1 MSAVLAK
8 LPTVGRRS
16 GVVVRA
22 DVRRDSNGFEDP
34 DDFWED
40 DATDN
45 DVQIQR
51 SRPGLGKA
59 KEHLKK
65 TTLPLKPSIQHTPQ
79 RTPRKTNEQVPDA
92 RRNSDGFEDEH
103 EFWVQADSSTNDS
116 STSDLGIETSF
127 QFSASKNKGTRE
139 NAAPHST
146 KKHTHLNRRQRRQGS
161 GNAAPSIEN
170 IPSADADVAA
180 EHPSVSLTTTTPPF
194 ARRSKFP
201 STMITQ
207 PSTVSTSNTHKESLP
222 ANQTPEVR
230 EQQSVFSF
238 SDVSSPASTVKSR
251 DAVSPVNTPLSHTT
265 SPIARGSP
273 MKPYARNNSISGG
286 MLSPFSNG
294 RQSSPGRRE
303 KSNSP
308 EKKNYPSV
316 MAKQVL
322 GTRAKHD
329 DKRER
334 QPNRHKTSSPDLD
347 KRQDSVSGVSFNQED
362 SLPPSYIPSPP
373 SPMNRESIASDAV
386 NEVRLSYIDTPPKA
400 KGLQRYLKVSEELSQ
415 SSPKKGQSREKRVAA
430 EDDFEFGMPEDD
442 RDPFQGNLSP
452 ISPTENHSIGTPPPT
467 VKKTMTKQK
476 TKDPVTKKV
485 KTKYVESFDANESPI
500 KKPKNTKTKPRNKKR
515 ESYEDESSFALTDR
529 SRMGSDSEAENNIT
543 VLSHA
548 GDVLRD
554 ASDSDSGGVR
564 RSKRRRIKPLEW
576 YKCERPVYE
585 RRQSGV
591 GLILPTISH
600 IERASTSTPVKR
612 QHKQGKSKSA
622 PFPLNELPS
631 EFSYLATDS
640 GELWDELTNKSS
652 KMRMI
657 CRNKA
662 SEIFALPGVDDYPCG
677 FAGQTFNLPG
687 GPALPTWIS
696 GRLVLP
702 PQAVKQPESV
712 GNCTQVFVV
721 MSCQPGSLEVA
732 YGHPSEGVYDE
743 ETAQRYLLSPGDEY
757 FVPPENAYFLRNH
770 SKTVEAEV
778 RFMILKP
785 TRQQLAAV
793 SSGKKKPR
801 VN

>member
-1 MSAVLAK
+1 
-8 LPTVGRRS
+8 
-16 GVVVRA
+16 
-22 DVRRDSNGFEDP
+22 
-34 DDFWED
+34 
-40 DATDN
+40 
-45 DVQIQR
+45 
-51 SRPGLGKA
+51 
-59 KEHLKK
+59 
-65 TTLPLKPSIQHTPQ
+65 
-79 RTPRKTNEQVPDA
+79 
-92 RRNSDGFEDEH
+92 
-103 EFWVQADSSTNDS
+103 
-116 STSDLGIETSF
+116 
-127 QFSASKNKGTRE
+127 
-139 NAAPHST
+139 
-146 KKHTHLNRRQRRQGS
+146 
-161 GNAAPSIEN
+161 
-170 IPSADADVAA
+170 
-180 EHPSVSLTTTTPPF
+180 
-194 ARRSKFP
+194 
-201 STMITQ
+201 MITQ
-207 PSTVSTSNTHKESLP
+207 PSTVSTSNTHKESLS

-273 MKPYARNNSISGG
+273 MKPSARNNRISGG

-294 RQSSPGRRE
+294 RRRILVYISSRIEVESSPGRRE

-308 EKKNYPSV
+308 EEKNYPSV
-316 MAKQVL
+316 MAKQGFEDKLIHGLRFPIVL

-362 SLPPSYIPSPP
+362 SPPPSSIPSPP
-373 SPMNRESIASDAV
+373 SPINRESFASDAV
-386 NEVRLSYIDTPPKA
+386 NEVRLSYIATPPKE
-400 KGLQRYLKVSEELSQ
+400 KGLQRYLKELGQ
-415 SSPKKGQSREKRVAA
+415 SSPKKGQSCNSEKRVAT

-485 KTKYVESFDANESPI
+485 KTKYVESVDVNESPI
-500 KKPKNTKTKPRNKKR
+500 KKPKNTKTKPRKKIR

-564 RSKRRRIKPLEW
+564 RSKRRCIKPLEW

-600 IERASTSTPVKR
+600 IERAGTSTPVKR
-612 QHKQGKSKSA
+612 QHKQGKSKST

-640 GELWDELTNKSS
+640 GELWDELTNKST

-657 CRNKA
+657 GRNKA
-662 SEIFALPGVDDYPCG
+662 SEIYALPGVDDYPCG
-677 FAGQTFNLPG
+677 YAGQTFNLPG